1 MLLKDK
7 NQLFIGLSETWLK
20 GHTMAELEISGYKLY
35 RADRKGRKHTRV
47 RYSGG
52 AALYLRSDIAATS
65 DQILSFS
72 NGVVEALA
80 TYSHKENLL
89 ICVIY
94 RQPDN
99 STGGHRSQANELNE
113 ALEELTKAI
122 TIIEG
127 TPDLVMCGDYNLPHA
142 KWSNPAD
149 TPICRI
155 HETMKSFQDKHF
167 LHQVVHKPTHR
178 SGNTLD
184 LVFTNN
190 RSLINDV
197 SCHETAM
204 SDHHIIEITT
214 HFKSNFART
223 QRKQRKFYNTFDT
236 LNFFS
241 DDVDWNQ
248 IKSELNQV
256 NLQDKFS
263 TITDPADKLDK
274 FTKICESIAAKY
286 TPKKKVAK
294 VAGKSKIPRERRIL
308 MRRRRKITN
317 QLTKHQP
324 PTMRR
329 KLSRRSR

>member
-1 MLLKDK
+1 MNIAGLKPQTVPSKVPYVDMLLKDK

-35 RADRKGRKHTRV
+35 RADRKGRKHTRG

-65 DQILSFS
+65 NQILSFS

-149 TPICRI
+149 TPTCRI
-155 HETMKSFQDKHF
+155 HKTMKSFQDKHF

-204 SDHHIIEITT
+204 SDHHIVEITT
-214 HFKSNFART
+214 HFKSHFART

-256 NLQDKFS
+256 NLQDEFS

-274 FTKICESIAAKY
+274 FTKICESIAAKH

-294 VAGKSKIPRERRIL
+294 VAGK
-308 MRRRRKITN
+308 
-317 QLTKHQP
+317 
-324 PTMRR
+324 
-329 KLSRRSR
+329 